1 MDALLKPLLKITVQ
15 LDITL
20 VEAIKD
26 QEEIMVMAAAMEV
39 GDRDAGAS
47 RAEAQEAQEV
57 LEALEEAVDM
67 ASQEALMGGSSGSTT
82 TSSSMTRSP
91 YPLITS
97 SAEATAANG
106 GA

>member
-1 MDALLKPLLKITVQ
+1 MDIITVQ

-26 QEEIMVMAAAMEV
+26 LEEIMVTVAAMQV
-39 GDRDAGAS
+39 DDRDAGAS

-57 LEALEEAVDM
+57 LEALEEAAM
-67 ASQEALMGGSSGSTT
+67 IRGSSASTT
-82 TSSSMTRSP
+82 TSSSTIRSP
-91 YPLITS
+91 YPLTTS
-97 SAEATAANG
+97 SVEARAASG